1 MSIKKRLDYDN
12 IVKDI
17 LDNEEFKK
25 LHLEPHHGISR
36 YDHVLRVSKVSY
48 FIARNLKLN
57 HLEEITRAALLH
69 DFYFDKDLAEYDAYE
84 KLSVH
89 PYKALENSLKYYALS
104 DLECD
109 IIVKHMYPHTK
120 EKPKYFGSYLVS
132 ICDKLAATYE
142 MSRFKLA
149 LKLSIYL
156 LFVYNVVS
164 IKIEH

>member
-1 MSIKKRLDYDN
+1 MSVSKKIEYQE
-12 IVKDI
+12 VVQDI

-25 LHLEPHHGISR
+25 LYREPHHGISR
-36 YDHVLRVSKVSY
+36 YLHVLRVSKLA
-48 FIARNLKLN
+48 FRFCKILRLKKIK
-57 HLEEITRAALLH
+57 EITRAALLN
-69 DFYFDKDLAEYDAYE
+69 DFYFDKDLEGYDAYE
-84 KLSVH
+84 RLSIH
-89 PYKALENSLKYYALS
+89 PYKALENSLKYYELS

-109 IIVKHMYPHTK
+109 IIEKHMYPHTK

-156 LFVYNVVS
+156 LFIYNVVS